1 MNTIMEKAVSLFI
14 AVAISGTA
22 FNTLIV

>member
-1 MNTIMEKAVSLFI
+1 MNTVIEKAISLFI

-22 FNTLIV
+22 LNTLIV